1 MKKSFLK
8 ITIAGLLISLGSN
21 LFSQSLADGLRYSQT
36 LNGGTARFVSMG
48 GAFGAL
54 GADFTST
61 SINPAGL
68 GVYKSSEFTITP
80 SFKRSS
86 IESSYNGLSASDSRN
101 RLLFDNIGIVLS
113 YSPYK
118 SDENGIVNF
127 NIGFGYNR
135 TNDFHSN
142 SNARGNNTE
151 NSIIHYFNEL
161 AGNHY
166 YFEDLYDDDNKTPFK
181 SGVAPWEV
189 IMAWN
194 TYLLFDTIAGSNG
207 TEYLPVLPFGQGVEQ
222 QNVVNT
228 KGGAGSY
235 DISFAMNI
243 SNKFFIGASLG
254 ISDFSYTYNATYK
267 EDAFETNPELSPGNR
282 FYYMDY
288 NQYYETRGSGYNF
301 KIGGLYTPI
310 PSIRIGL
317 SIHTPTFYSFEEK
330 FSYSILSNL
339 DINGVETISTSKSP
353 LENYQYDFETPFR
366 FIGSFA
372 YIFQSKGLIS
382 IDVERVNYATMK
394 FRDIS
399 NYLELNFDAENTF
412 RNVFNFRLG
421 GEYRIGDFAL
431 RGGYAFYPS
440 PYKSGFIN
448 DKANISQY
456 SGGVGYRS
464 GNFSLDMAY
473 LHTVKKESYVFYT
486 FNDPDKKNPNPVDT
500 KIKDGRFLVTLG
512 FRF

>member
-1 MKKSFLK
+1 MKKSFIK
-8 ITIAGLLISLGSN
+8 ITIAGLFISLGSN

-36 LNGGTARFVSMG
+36 LNGGTARYVSMG

-80 SFKRSS
+80 SFKRSN
-86 IESSYNGLSASDSRN
+86 IESSYNGLNASDSRN

-142 SNARGNNTE
+142 SIAKGYYDNNSIINYFTNEATRQNLTPSMLTYKNNYEPFNELGAGLWPMIMAWDTWLLFGYNDGTQSFESALFPNDSVDHE
-151 NSIIHYFNEL
+151 NSIITD
-161 AGNHY
+161 GG
-166 YFEDLYDDDNKTPFK
+166 
-181 SGVAPWEV
+181 SGE
-189 IMAWN
+189 
-194 TYLLFDTIAGSNG
+194 
-207 TEYLPVLPFGQGVEQ
+207 
-222 QNVVNT
+222 
-228 KGGAGSY
+228 Y
-235 DISFAMNI
+235 DISFSMNL
-243 SNKFFIGASLG
+243 SNKLFLGATIG
-254 ISDFSYTYNATYK
+254 ITDFNYTFNGSYSEFAK
-267 EDAFETNPELSPGNR
+267 ESNPADLDGNR
-282 FYYMDY
+282 FYSMEY
-288 NQYYETRGSGYNF
+288 NQFYETKGTGYNF
-301 KIGGLYTPI
+301 KVGAIYNPI
-310 PSIRIGL
+310 PSIRIGAA
-317 SIHTPTFYSFEEK
+317 IHTPTFCSFEDTYSSSMKTDFDTSGVVAK
-330 FSYSILSNL
+330 FN
-339 DINGVETISTSKSP
+339 SKSP
-353 LENYQYDFETPFR
+353 TGRYEYNFETPFK

-372 YIFQSKGLIS
+372 YIFQGKGLIS
-382 IDVERVNYATMK
+382 IDVERVNYASMK
-394 FRDIS
+394 FS
-399 NYLELNFDAENTF
+399 NGGDGDNLNDLNIEAENTF
-412 RNVFNFRLG
+412 RNVFNFRFG

-456 SGGVGYRS
+456 SGGVGYKS
-464 GNFSLDMAY
+464 GNFSIDMAY
-473 LHTVKKESYVFYT
+473 LHTVKKESYVFYSGA
-486 FNDPDKKNPNPVDT
+486 NPVDT

>member
-1 MKKSFLK
+1 MKKSFIK
-8 ITIAGLLISLGSN
+8 ITIAGLFISLGSN

-80 SFKRSS
+80 SFKHNSVQ
-86 IESSYNGLSASDSRN
+86 SSYNGLSSSDSKN
-101 RLLFDNIGIVLS
+101 RLSIDNVGIILS
-113 YSPYK
+113 FSPYK
-118 SDENGIVNF
+118 TEENGIINY
-127 NIGFGYNR
+127 NIGFGYSR
-135 TNDFHSN
+135 TNDFHTN
-142 SNARGNNTE
+142 SYSKGDNST
-151 NSIIHYFNEL
+151 NSIMDNFAER
-161 AGNHY
+161 ASGY
-166 YFEDLYDDDNKTPFK
+166 YYEDLFDDDNKTPFK
-181 SGVAPWEV
+181 NGVAPWEV

-207 TEYLPVLPFGQGVEQ
+207 TEYMPALLNGDGVTQ
-222 QNVVNT
+222 QNIANS
-228 KGGAGSY
+228 KGGSGTY

-243 SNKFFIGASLG
+243 SNKLFIGASLG

-267 EDAFETNPELSPGNR
+267 EDAFETNPEISIGNR

-288 NQYYETRGSGYNF
+288 NQYYEARGAGYNF
-301 KIGGLYTPI
+301 KIGGIYTPI

-317 SIHTPTFYSFEEK
+317 GIHTPTFFSFDEK
-330 FSYSILSNL
+330 YSYSITSNF
-339 DINGVETISTSKSP
+339 DINGVEKNSTSKSP
-353 LENYQYDFETPFR
+353 LGNYEYDFETPFK

-372 YIFQSKGLIS
+372 YIFQGKGLIS
-382 IDVERVNYATMK
+382 IDVERVNYASMK
-394 FRDIS
+394 FS
-399 NYLELNFDAENTF
+399 NGGDGDNLNDLNIEAENTF
-412 RNVFNFRLG
+412 RNVFNFRFG

-448 DKANISQY
+448 DKASISQY

-464 GNFSLDMAY
+464 GNFSIDMAY
-473 LHTVKKESYVFYT
+473 LHTVKKESYVFYSGA
-486 FNDPDKKNPNPVDT
+486 NPVDT

>member
-8 ITIAGLLISLGSN
+8 ITIATLLISLSSN

-80 SFKRSS
+80 SFKHSS
-86 IESSYNGLSASDSRN
+86 IKSSYNGLSASDSRN

-118 SDENGIVNF
+118 SDENGIINF

-142 SNARGNNTE
+142 SIAKGYYDNSSIIDYFHSKANSTGLNPDNLGFNSGTDIWDITMAYDTYLLIKYDDVNNEYIHSLFLGDSVDHE
-151 NSIIHYFNEL
+151 NSI
-161 AGNHY
+161 
-166 YFEDLYDDDNKTPFK
+166 
-181 SGVAPWEV
+181 S
-189 IMAWN
+189 
-194 TYLLFDTIAGSNG
+194 
-207 TEYLPVLPFGQGVEQ
+207 
-222 QNVVNT
+222 T
-228 KGGAGSY
+228 KGGMGVY
-235 DISFAMNI
+235 DISFSMNV
-243 SNKFFIGASLG
+243 SNKLYVGASIG
-254 ISDFSYTYNATYK
+254 IA
-267 EDAFETNPELSPGNR
+267 
-282 FYYMDY
+282 DY
-288 NQYYETRGSGYNF
+288 NFTYDAKYSEWAELNNQRDNNERFDKLYYAQFYETKGTGYNF
-301 KIGGLYTPI
+301 KVGAIYNPI
-310 PSIRIGL
+310 PSIRIGA
-317 SIHTPTFYSFEEK
+317 SIHTPTFYSMTDT
-330 FSYSILSNL
+330 YSSSISSEFDSSNVV
-339 DINGVETISTSKSP
+339 IKKYSSKSP
-353 LENYQYDFETPFR
+353 LGNYDYDFETPFK

-372 YIFQSKGLIS
+372 YIFQGKGLIS
-382 IDVERVNYATMK
+382 IDVERVNYASMK
-394 FRDIS
+394 FRNGGDGDNFS
-399 NYLELNFDAENTF
+399 DLNMDAENTF

-421 GEYRIGDFAL
+421 GEYRICDFAL

-464 GNFSLDMAY
+464 ESFSIDMAY
-473 LHTVKKESYVFYT
+473 LHTVKKESYVFYSGA
-486 FNDPDKKNPNPVDT
+486 NPVDT
-500 KIKDGRFLVTLG
+500 ETKDGRFLITLG

>member
-1 MKKSFLK
+1 MKKSSLQYTV
-8 ITIAGLLISLGSN
+8 IVVLLSLGSN

-36 LNGGTARFVSMG
+36 LNGGTSRFVSMG

-101 RLLFDNIGIVLS
+101 RILFDNIGIVLS

-118 SDENGIVNF
+118 SDENGIVNV

-135 TNDFHSN
+135 TNDFYSN
-142 SNARGNNTE
+142 SIAQGNNE
-151 NSIIHYFNEL
+151 VNSIMDYFAER
-161 AGNHY
+161 ASGY
-166 YFEDLYDDDNKTPFK
+166 YFEDLFDDDNKTPFK
-181 SGVAPWEV
+181 NGGAPWEV

-194 TYLLFDTIAGSNG
+194 TYLLFDTIPGTNG
-207 TEYLPVLPFGQGVEQ
+207 TEFMPALANGDGVIQ
-222 QNVVNT
+222 KSIVNT

-243 SNKFFIGASLG
+243 SNKFFFGASLG
-254 ISDFSYTYNATYK
+254 ISDFSYTYNTTYK
-267 EDAFETNPELSPGNR
+267 EDAFETNPELSAGNR
-282 FYYMDY
+282 FFYMDY
-288 NQYYETRGSGYNF
+288 NQYYETRGTGYIF

-317 SIHTPTFYSFEEK
+317 GIHTPTFYSFEEK
-330 FSYSILSNL
+330 YSYSMLSNFDL
-339 DINGVETISTSKSP
+339 NGVETNSTSKSP
-353 LENYQYDFETPFR
+353 LGNYEYDFETPFR

-382 IDVERVNYATMK
+382 IDVERVNYASMK
-394 FRDIS
+394 FRNGGDGDNFS
-399 NYLELNFDAENTF
+399 DLNMDAENTF
-412 RNVFNFRLG
+412 KNVFNFRLG

-464 GNFSLDMAY
+464 GSFSIDMAY
-473 LHTVKKESYVFYT
+473 LHTVKKESYVFYSGA
-486 FNDPDKKNPNPVDT
+486 NPVDT
-500 KIKDGRFLVTLG
+500 ETKDGRFLITLG